1 MAKST
6 GEVEVQIH
14 KPNSTKVKQGDI
26 MALVTYVK
34 VDATLNNGTFLK
46 VSNVDQE
53 ASAKTFEIH
62 GKDIIEGSFSADQFE
77 EEVKVTKTK
86 LAEIL
91 VSSHNR
97 PFTVD
102 YDKDDGTPRTLR
114 GRLIHPEPL
123 LGRSKVEDFD
133 IKDSNR
139 VRLVDH
145 RTIRS
150 LIVNGVKYT
159 VK

>member
-6 GEVEVQIH
+6 DEVEVTH
-14 KPNSTKVKQGDI
+14 RPTATKVKQGDI

-34 VDATLNNGTFLK
+34 VDQALNNGTVLK
-46 VSNVDQE
+46 VSNVDNE
-53 ASAKTFEIH
+53 AAAKNFDII
-62 GKDIIEGSFSADQFE
+62 GKDIVEGSFSADQFE
-77 EEVKVTKTK
+77 EEIKVSKTK
-86 LAEIL
+86 MAEIL
-91 VSSHNR
+91 ISSYNR
-97 PFTVD
+97 PFTVLFE
-102 YDKDDGTPRTLR
+102 KDDGTPRTLR

-133 IKDSNR
+133 IQDSNK

-145 RTIRS
+145 RTLKS
-150 LIVNGVKYT
+150 LIVGGVKYS